1 MSKFSNDELLDLLKN
16 EFVPVAFDQ
25 FYQRQQNDAEG
36 DFYRLI
42 ASQGP
47 RKNFS
52 RTTQG
57 CYVTDAAG
65 NFYGYNNNFGPDRL
79 LTTMKQGLKRF
90 NEKKAKLKSVKEIVS
105 GKRDSKYARA
115 IPAGAAVVQVN
126 AKVLYT
132 TVSRLDAKHRQIFE
146 NAISRDNL
154 WVLQN
159 EIKTLAQGEMPQSL
173 VQRIVRFHLVD
184 NTRGEPEM
192 WELGEFK
199 MVIVEVLPKGKI
211 EGKVWLETA
220 DRSRGYRATVKGFL
234 ETDGSSGQLKRFD
247 LLVFGK
253 HWGKSRWVA
262 EASKGEFPLAVAF
275 RVANEKDVA
284 FTVPPQATK
293 GWMEDYLDEKIE
305 RE

>member
-115 IPAGAAVVQVN
+115 IPAGAAVVQV
-126 AKVLYT
+126 L
-132 TVSRLDAKHRQIFE
+132 
-146 NAISRDNL
+146 
-154 WVLQN
+154 
-159 EIKTLAQGEMPQSL
+159 SL
-173 VQRIVRFHLVD
+173 IH
-184 NTRGEPEM
+184 
-192 WELGEFK
+192 
-199 MVIVEVLPKGKI
+199 I
-211 EGKVWLETA
+211 
-220 DRSRGYRATVKGFL
+220 
-234 ETDGSSGQLKRFD
+234 
-247 LLVFGK
+247 
-253 HWGKSRWVA
+253 
-262 EASKGEFPLAVAF
+262 
-275 RVANEKDVA
+275 
-284 FTVPPQATK
+284 
-293 GWMEDYLDEKIE
+293 
-305 RE
+305 